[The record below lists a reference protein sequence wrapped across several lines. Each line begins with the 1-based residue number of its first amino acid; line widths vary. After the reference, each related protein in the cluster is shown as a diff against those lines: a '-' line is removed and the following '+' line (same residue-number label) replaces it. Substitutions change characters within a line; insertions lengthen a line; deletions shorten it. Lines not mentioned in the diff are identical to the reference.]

1 MARYI
6 SIFLTTKY
14 LSSDWF
20 LGCRSFVA
28 LFANVKTIKVFL
40 KTFSKSLVASVNF
53 INVFMRSF
61 YAHRSQKLK
70 KPAVLDCL
78 FCTFGIF
85 ARKSCAYNVGEID
98 TRCWFHQHFTNSFWV
113 PISFHQQFTDPNCKH
128 IKAVQISFVHK
139 RC

>member
-20 LGCRSFVA
+20 LGCRSIVA

-40 KTFSKSLVASVNF
+40 KTFSKRLVASVNF

-61 YAHRSQKLK
+61 YAHRSQKHK
-70 KPAVLDCL
+70 KLLDLTVFFALLESLLVKAVRIMLVKLTLGVDFINILQTAFECR
-78 FCTFGIF
+78 FP
-85 ARKSCAYNVGEID
+85 
-98 TRCWFHQHFTNSFWV
+98 FTNNLQTQTVS
-113 PISFHQQFTDPNCKH
+113 T
-128 IKAVQISFVHK
+128 
-139 RC
+139 